1 MKEYYHLGELLERIF
16 HHSSSL
22 EQKYIAQSSFK
33 DISAN
38 DMHILEAIGKDEA
51 RNMSTVARKVRVT
64 VGTLT
69 IAMNNLVKKGYVERR
84 RGEKDRRVVLVMLTD
99 KGRAAVTYHE
109 SFVHQMGTLF
119 KNELDLE
126 QCKELNSILERLEE
140 HLLHQM
146 ERTKEG
152 NADG

>member
-51 RNMSTVARKVRVT
+51 KNMSTVARKVRVT

-69 IAMNNLVKKGYVERR
+69 IAMN
-84 RGEKDRRVVLVMLTD
+84 

-119 KNELDLE
+119 KNELNLE